1 MLVFY
6 LTALD
11 TEAQKRK
18 FESVYTTYYPM
29 MLKTAVSIL
38 KDQTLAEDAVHE
50 TFLQILGE
58 IDTLRIENPPQLK
71 AYLYLLTRERT
82 IDLLRRWK
90 RRKEIL
96 PLPEEPWT
104 EDNAPEPEELVLT
117 RLQLEQAI
125 GVLTDMPEI
134 YRRAL
139 TLRVKGYSVKEIA
152 GLLHCSEANVKVRIH
167 RARALLLKTFAE

>member
-6 LTALD
+6 LTALE

-29 MLKTAVSIL
+29 MLKTAISIL

-58 IDTLRIENPPQLK
+58 IDTLRIENPHQLK

-82 IDLLRRWK
+82 IDFLRRWK
-90 RRKEIL
+90 RRKEVL
-96 PLPEEPWT
+96 PLPDEPWE

-117 RLQLEQAI
+117 RLGLQR
-125 GVLTDMPEI
+125 DMSFVEEED
-134 YRRAL
+134 
-139 TLRVKGYSVKEIA
+139 VQE
-152 GLLHCSEANVKVRIH
+152 
-167 RARALLLKTFAE
+167 

>member
-6 LTALD
+6 LTALE

-29 MLKTAVSIL
+29 MLKTAISIL

-58 IDTLRIENPPQLK
+58 IDTLRIENPHQLK

-82 IDLLRRWK
+82 IDFLRRWK
-90 RRKEIL
+90 RRKEVL
-96 PLPEEPWT
+96 PLPDEPWE

-125 GVLTDMPEI
+125 EVLTDMPEI

-139 TLRVKGYSVKEIA
+139 TLRVKGYSIKEIA

-167 RARALLLKTFAE
+167 RARALLLKTFSE

>member
-18 FESVYTTYYPM
+18 FESVYITYYPM
-29 MLKTAVSIL
+29 MLKTAISIL
-38 KDQTLAEDAVHE
+38 KDQTLAEDAAHE

-58 IDTLRIENPPQLK
+58 IDTLRIENPHQLK

-82 IDLLRRWK
+82 IDFLRRWK
-90 RRKEIL
+90 RRKEVL
-96 PLPEEPWT
+96 PLPDEPWE

-125 GVLTDMPEI
+125 EVLTDMPEI

-139 TLRVKGYSVKEIA
+139 TLRVKGYSIKEIA

-167 RARALLLKTFAE
+167 RARALLLKTLSE